1 MYLRISISFSERF
14 LQKEST
20 YFYKVLIFLLLLLL
34 IILFPLLL
42 LLFIVIII
50 AMSKIHFTSFSSF
63 YNYVIMTS
71 RLILTLLIVPFRIS
85 DAFRK

>member
-1 MYLRISISFSERF
+1 MYLSISISVSGKFP
-14 LQKEST
+14 QKETT

-34 IILFPLLL
+34 IILFPVLL

-50 AMSKIHFTSFSSF
+50 AMSKTHFTSFSSF

-71 RLILTLLIVPFRIS
+71 RLIIDSSHRSF
-85 DAFRK
+85 